1 MGMRSWC
8 VVAGALLLAGCGQQ
22 SAPVAQCPDP
32 MRGCRIAAGGV
43 QADLRFASP
52 PGTLRPFVL
61 EVAAPGAKSVAASF
75 AMVGMEMG
83 ENRYQLARTG
93 SDAWRAEII
102 LPVCVAGRADWLMTL
117 EVDGKSVG
125 IPFVTAGRP

>member
-1 MGMRSWC
+1 MGMRGWGLLT
-8 VVAGALLLAGCGQQ
+8 GALLLAGCGQQ
-22 SAPVAQCPDP
+22 PAPVAQCPDP

-75 AMVGMEMG
+75 TMVGMDMG
-83 ENRYQLARTG
+83 ENRYKLLRTDSG
-93 SDAWRAEII
+93 PWRAEIV
-102 LPVCVAGRADWLMTL
+102 LPVCVAGRAEWVMTL
-117 EVDGKSVG
+117 EVDGKSVEV
-125 IPFVTAGRP
+125 PFVAAGRS